1 MCRVGWIGGQGPV
14 GASGGHGWCVVVQV
28 CREFQRGACKR
39 AESECRFAHPP
50 PSVTAHDDGCVTV
63 CMDAVKGRCVRDP
76 CRYFHPPLHL
86 QAHLKAQARGAVR
99 HQAARS
105 RLARSRSLLFFR
117 LVSLAAT
124 PLSFAGFVIFSS
136 RSPARA
142 TLPSHSRFTFIL
154 FLFYRIISPYAEL

>member
-1 MCRVGWIGGQGPV
+1 MLVVAARQR
-14 GASGGHGWCVVVQV
+14 ASGAGGAWRSEPATDWSHGWCVVVQV
-28 CREFQRGACKR
+28 CREWARGACKR
-39 AESECRFAHPP
+39 AEAECRFAHPP
-50 PSVTAHDDGCVTV
+50 PPVSAHEDGCVTV

-105 RLARSRSLLFFR
+105 RLARTRFCCR

-124 PLSFAGFVIFSS
+124 PLSFAEL
-136 RSPARA
+136 RSVQFAP
-142 TLPSHSRFTFIL
+142 RFRRTHASLLFFI
-154 FLFYRIISPYAEL
+154 YRIISPYAEL

>member
-1 MCRVGWIGGQGPV
+1 M
-14 GASGGHGWCVVVQV
+14 VQV

-50 PSVTAHDDGCVTV
+50 PPVVAHDDGCVTV

-105 RLARSRSLLFFR
+105 RLARSRSLVFFR

-124 PLSFAGFVIFSS
+124 PLMFRRACSVEFAAVSS
-136 RSPARA
+136 RV
-142 TLPSHSRFTFIL
+142 TLPSHSRFTFNFFYLSHNITLRRALGVFCASITLLL
-154 FLFYRIISPYAEL
+154 FLSRPATLGFT

>member
-1 MCRVGWIGGQGPV
+1 M
-14 GASGGHGWCVVVQV
+14 

-39 AESECRFAHPP
+39 AEAECRFAHPP
-50 PSVTAHDDGCVTV
+50 PPVVPHDDGCVTV

-117 LVSLAAT
+117 LFSLAAT
-124 PLSFAGFVIFSS
+124 PLLFAELPLFSS
-136 RSPARA
+136 RA

-154 FLFYRIISPYAEL
+154 FRYLSHFNLTSRRALGVFCASTTSLLFLSRPATLRFT